1 MPNASCCLCLP
12 AGSVLPPFATQQAA
26 MTARAVTVY
35 RHLLAAVGSMKPGAQ
50 QSMLLQQ
57 VKGDFAKGRK
67 LACPK
72 K

>member
-1 MPNASCCLCLP
+1 M
-12 AGSVLPPFATQQAA
+12 
-26 MTARAVTVY
+26 Y